1 MPLKVWNGSSW
12 VMAPKL
18 RVWNGSSWVELNAA
32 DNAKTARVWNGS
44 SWVQFHPGVRLN
56 KYAAGAQ
63 DIVLTSSGV
72 STGTSAFATVTLTL
86 DSSGTATYSYENT
99 NQGTTNFTSYSW
111 LLTGANSEYY
121 AYMDAP
127 SGDAFST
134 GTTGTALQLNTTRTW
149 TLTVTRL
156 TVGLN
161 TKSNTSTLRIR
172 DVNGTDILALTT
184 NFNVD
189 AERL

>member
-12 VMAPKL
+12 VLVPRL
-18 RVWNGSSWVELNAA
+18 HVWNGSSWVALNAA
-32 DNAKTARVWNGS
+32 DNAKTAKIWNGS
-44 SWVQFHPGVRLN
+44 SWAQFHPGVRLN

-63 DIVLTSSGV
+63 DIILNSSAAASGGSV
-72 STGTSAFATVTLTL
+72 FATVTLTL

-134 GTTGTALQLNTTRTW
+134 GTTGTSLQLNSTREW

-156 TVGLN
+156 TVGFSA
-161 TKSNTSTLRIR
+161 KSNTSTLRIR

-184 NFNVD
+184 SFNVD
-189 AERL
+189 AERF